1 VTRHGM
7 GKDIWNV
14 PFDDITLMLK
24 VRSVICYAAKSGG
37 TPKKESPIN

>member
-24 VRSVICYAAKSGG
+24 VRPSAMQQKRYR
-37 TPKKESPIN
+37 TPQRVMD